1 MLRLKFMR
9 QEKIASYLKKKQVFF
24 EFGDNCKWAS
34 RHIPAEPYLVKIH
47 NNVRV
52 AANVTFCTH
61 DIIDGLFRNCPQY
74 ASDKDKY
81 RFTMGTI
88 EVFDNVM
95 IGANSTLMYNI
106 KIGPNAIVGAG
117 SVVTKDVPEGAIVAG
132 NPAKIIGSF
141 DDLAKR
147 RAAAP
152 KKATNSDSIEKIVAD
167 YWKNMEKQGGGVI
180 LENRICVPT
189 AFDRWGRACGCCAC

>member
-1 MLRLKFMR
+1 MP
-9 QEKIASYLKKKQVFF
+9 QEKIPAYLKKKQVFY

-34 RHIPAEPYLVKIH
+34 RTIPAEPYLVKIH

-61 DIIDGLFRNCPQY
+61 DIIDGLFQNCVQY
-74 ASDKDKY
+74 ASEREKY

-95 IGANSTLMYNI
+95 IGANSTIMYNI
-106 KIGPNAIVGAG
+106 KIGPNAIIGAG
-117 SVVTKDVPEGAIVAG
+117 SVVTKDVPEGTIVAG
-132 NPAKIIGSF
+132 NPARVIGSF
-141 DDLAKR
+141 DDLARR

-152 KKATNSDSIEKIVAD
+152 KKATNNDPFEMIITD
-167 YWKNMEKQGGGVI
+167 YWNTGV
-180 LENRICVPT
+180 
-189 AFDRWGRACGCCAC
+189 